1 MPTNTDLV
9 TDLPADFEVFG
20 QAVATSLADLLGGT
34 TGQVLSKTSNTDM
47 DFTWVTD
54 PGGDITGVTAGIGIS
69 GGGTTGTVTVTNS
82 MATTIDAKGDLI
94 GGTGAD
100 TFARLA
106 VGSNGTV
113 LTADSAETTGMKWA
127 APAASYTTIASGTL
141 AATTLSITSIP
152 GTYKELVLVMSDL
165 TSTSNFD
172 MTFRFNS
179 DTASNYGWVIN
190 RIVNN
195 TVTSYGVAPDTGMVI
210 NAEGFKASTQYNQLV
225 MRIPNYAEATWKLAH
240 TISSG
245 VDRLSTAFELANAVG
260 SWKSTSA
267 ITSITNVN
275 AISGTYVLY
284 GVK

>member
-1 MPTNTDLV
+1 
-9 TDLPADFEVFG
+9 
-20 QAVATSLADLLGGT
+20 
-34 TGQVLSKTSNTDM
+34 
-47 DFTWVTD
+47 
-54 PGGDITGVTAGIGIS
+54 
-69 GGGTTGTVTVTNS
+69 
-82 MATTIDAKGDLI
+82 MATAIDAKGDLVA
-94 GGTGAD
+94 GTAAD

-106 VGSNGTV
+106 VGTNGTV
-113 LTADSAETTGMKWA
+113 LTADSAEATGLKWA
-127 APAASYTTIASGTL
+127 TSGGSYTTIASGTL

-195 TVTSYGVAPDTGMVI
+195 TVTSYGVAPDTGMVT

-225 MRIPNYAEATWKLAH
+225 MRIPNYAEATWKLTH

-245 VDRLSTAFELANAVG
+245 VDRLNTAFELANAVG

-267 ITSITNVN
+267 ITSITNIN

>member
-1 MPTNTDLV
+1 MAAGLGYKEFTTGDVLTAADANGYLASQVVMVFASAAARTSAIASPQEGMISYLKDTNSTEYYSGS
-9 TDLPADFEVFG
+9 AW
-20 QAVATSLADLLGGT
+20 VAIGGT
-34 TGQVLSKTSNTDM
+34 ASPL
-47 DFTWVTD
+47 
-54 PGGDITGVTAGIGIS
+54 
-69 GGGTTGTVTVTNS
+69 TT
-82 MATTIDAKGDLI
+82 KGDLY
-94 GGTGAD
+94 GFSTVN
-100 TFARLA
+100 ARVA
-106 VGSNGTV
+106 VGTNGQV
-113 LTADSAETTGMKWA
+113 LTADSTAATGVAWA
-127 APAASYTTIASGTL
+127 TANGSYTTIASGTL
-141 AATTLSITSIP
+141 AAAALSITSIP
-152 GTYKELVLVMSDL
+152 GTYKELVLVMSNL

-195 TVTSYGVAPDTGMVI
+195 TVTSYGVAPDTGIVI

-225 MRIPNYAEATWKLAH
+225 MRIPNYAEATWKLTH

-245 VDRLSTAFELANAVG
+245 VDRLNTAFELANAVG